1 MSKFL
6 AAQVG
11 SKVIKIS
18 LLEVHNGTPC
28 PSQCK
33 KWAKFPSTNDFHTK
47 FICEQQYLDVYP
59 LFDFCSSRQIPF
71 ISVAN
76 MTRCTREE
84 GGARYLT
91 TNVLKPPT
99 TCGSRGYK
107 KRCSATTENS
117 RMWLRRITHLC

>member
-1 MSKFL
+1 MGHPVL
-6 AAQVG
+6 PNV
-11 SKVIKIS
+11 
-18 LLEVHNGTPC
+18 
-28 PSQCK
+28 K

-47 FICEQQYLDVYP
+47 FFCEQQYLDVYP

-91 TNVLKPPT
+91 INVLKPQT
-99 TCGSRGYK
+99 TCGSPGCK
-107 KRCSATTENS
+107 KYVLEPHRQLEDVVAKNPAFVSRENFNEVKEWS
-117 RMWLRRITHLC
+117 KNVII